1 MSLSLF
7 RSPLRGI
14 RPSQIKAHFHTITIH
29 KLLVMR
35 YCFYCGLYRQ
45 GLLHDL
51 SKYSPAEFWIGARYY
66 QGNRSPNDAERQT
79 TGASTAWMHHKGR
92 NRHHFEYWTDYQV
105 TKDGIIMTGTPM
117 PARYVAEMLCDR
129 IAACR
134 VYQGDKY
141 NPRMPLEYF
150 LRGNKHKGLMHPETA
165 ELLEKLLQMTA
176 DRGER
181 RTFAYIR
188 RQLSG
193 PAPFA
198 QLTKKNV

>member
-1 MSLSLF
+1 MPLPLFGSMFRGISLS
-7 RSPLRGI
+7 RA
-14 RPSQIKAHFHTITIH
+14 KAHFRTITTH

-35 YCFYCGLYRQ
+35 YCFQCGLYRQ

-51 SKYSPAEFWIGARYY
+51 SKYSASEFWIGARYY
-66 QGNRSPNDAERQT
+66 QGNRSPNDAERQS

-92 NRHHFEYWTDYQV
+92 NKHHFEYWTDYQK
-105 TKDGIIMTGTPM
+105 TEDGIIVAGTPM
-117 PARYVAEMLCDR
+117 PVRYIAEMLCDR

-141 NPRMPLEYF
+141 NSRMPLEYF

-165 ELLEKLLQMTA
+165 DLLEKLLRMTA
-176 DRGER
+176 SYGER

-193 PAPFA
+193 SAPFDK
-198 QLTKKNV
+198 LKNSD